1 MNSQIKKQIILIFS
15 DFPLN
20 SLEDRLVGRGGGQGA
35 TWLPQ
40 LALSWESCQDFE
52 IHWAVFDKLAKN
64 DLSFTYLNQTFHRI
78 PYISMSASLLLRRW
92 PHRLCASRLTRRIK
106 PDLIHCWG
114 TENLNGAALLGF
126 KGPSILSM
134 QGIVKTCLKS
144 GDLNTWQW
152 KLLRHY
158 EPESIRLAKVVTCE
172 SQWGLD
178 RVAEIS
184 PQKMTHRIE
193 YGVFPSFYKIQW
205 EPIIDS
211 PRFLFVGG
219 LNRLKGIDIL
229 IKMLRR
235 NPKRNWKMVFVG
247 DGYLMNSLKSLNDP
261 SVEVLGML
269 KTEQV
274 QQEMS
279 KAWGLVM
286 PSRADTSPNVVKEAR
301 VIGLPVVGSPNG
313 GHAEYIDHGK
323 DGMIV
328 DSENSDAWFEAI
340 NMLAMNYELCREMGR
355 HRHEHFRKYFRPERT
370 ADEFL
375 NLYRSLL

>member
-1 MNSQIKKQIILIFS
+1 LK
-15 DFPLN
+15 
-20 SLEDRLVGRGGGQGA
+20 EGLVGRGGGQGA

-64 DLSFTYLNQTFHRI
+64 DLSITYLNQTFHRI

-134 QGIVKTCLKS
+134 QGIVKTCLKT

-158 EPESIRLAKVVTCE
+158 EPESIRLAKIVTCE

-184 PQKMTHRIE
+184 PQKMTHRVE
-193 YGVFPSFYKIQW
+193 YGVFPSFYKTQW

-235 NPKRNWKMVFVG
+235 HPKRNWKMVFVG
-247 DGYLMNSLKSLNDP
+247 DGYTDIPCFSLVRQSGGFAFGVWDP
-261 SVEVLGML
+261 KHRDKRSR
-269 KTEQV
+269 
-274 QQEMS
+274 
-279 KAWGLVM
+279 AWGFIEDGRVSNLNQARYDTDAELYQWLEEAVTSLAARIAVK
-286 PSRADTSPNVVKEAR
+286 SR
-301 VIGLPVVGSPNG
+301 
-313 GHAEYIDHGK
+313 
-323 DGMIV
+323 M
-328 DSENSDAWFEAI
+328 
-340 NMLAMNYELCREMGR
+340 
-355 HRHEHFRKYFRPERT
+355 
-370 ADEFL
+370 
-375 NLYRSLL
+375 YRG